1 MHDAAWLSVPP
12 TRSLPRFAAARPA
25 GTTHSPKIRLTLGL
39 VLAAL
44 LVTSNLAPA
53 QAADSRLPLSVSATF
68 QPGENGRGVLTVTMD
83 IHRIWHI
90 YSITQPQGGPLPT
103 TISVAAPPGVKI
115 GPFTAQTKPEVHF
128 DNIFEMNVEV
138 HHAKAVWTAPV
149 TFTDTQAAKL
159 TGAVTAQA
167 CKVGACLP
175 PRQYPFAVEISAK

>member
-1 MHDAAWLSVPP
+1 MQDAAWLSVPP
-12 TRSLPRFAAARPA
+12 TRSLPRFAAAHSA
-25 GTTHSPKIRLTLGL
+25 GAAHHLKVRWTIGL
-39 VLAAL
+39 VVAAL
-44 LVTSNLAPA
+44 LMASSMAPA
-53 QAADSRLPLSVSATF
+53 QAADSRAPLTVSATF
-68 QPGENGRGVLTVTMD
+68 QPGDDGQGQLTVTMS

-103 TISVAAPPGVKI
+103 TITVAAPPGVTI

-149 TFTDTQAAKL
+149 TFTDAQAAKL
-159 TGAVTAQA
+159 TGAVSAQA

-175 PRQYPFAVEISAK
+175 PRQYPFAIEISSK